1 MQQPVQMQ
9 TPAPMQQPVQMP
21 TLAPMQQPNQLAVND
36 PFDKIL
42 RSIGAL
48 DQSIKSN
55 AILGASQAKQ
65 ETVDD
70 VIASIINP
78 PSKDDDKKGD
88 QK

>member
-1 MQQPVQMQ
+1 MVQQPAMV
-9 TPAPMQQPVQMP
+9 QQPKP
-21 TLAPMQQPNQLAVND
+21 LAFQGNPAASND

-55 AILGASQAKQ
+55 AILGANQAKQ

-78 PSKDDDKKGD
+78 PSKEDEKKGE